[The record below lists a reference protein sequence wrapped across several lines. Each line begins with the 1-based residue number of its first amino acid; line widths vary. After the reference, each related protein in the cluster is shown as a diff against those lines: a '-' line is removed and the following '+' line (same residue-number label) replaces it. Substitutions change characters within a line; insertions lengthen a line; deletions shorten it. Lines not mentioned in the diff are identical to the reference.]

1 MPRRI
6 ALTPG
11 EPSGIGPDL
20 AIMLA
25 QEARDYELVAIA
37 DPDLL
42 SRRAAL
48 LGLPLELQA
57 IDLTQTPEA
66 DTANA
71 GTLRYQPISLA
82 QPEQAG
88 ILNPANASYVLQTL
102 DEAVRGCAVGDYDA
116 LVTGP

>member
-1 MPRRI
+1 VPRRI

-48 LGLPLELQA
+48 LE
-57 IDLTQTPEA
+57 
-66 DTANA
+66 
-71 GTLRYQPISLA
+71 Y
-82 QPEQAG
+82 
-88 ILNPANASYVLQTL
+88 
-102 DEAVRGCAVGDYDA
+102 
-116 LVTGP
+116 